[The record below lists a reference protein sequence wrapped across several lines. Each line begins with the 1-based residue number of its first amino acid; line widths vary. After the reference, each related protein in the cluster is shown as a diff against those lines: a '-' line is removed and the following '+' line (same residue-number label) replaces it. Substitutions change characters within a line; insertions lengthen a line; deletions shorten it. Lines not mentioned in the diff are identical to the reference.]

1 MNGQCCR
8 PRGRAEQRGQAAVEF
23 AFVVVVLMIL
33 LVSILELTM
42 FIYTYATLSDAA
54 KEGVR
59 YAAVHG
65 SSGTGSVEAD
75 NCGSAIATGVPATVL
90 TYASLSLHKLS
101 SGNVSVDC
109 PNGNTPGSVVQVSIN
124 YPYQPLFGLN
134 WATVRVSATSAGS
147 IAF

>member
-1 MNGQCCR
+1 
-8 PRGRAEQRGQAAVEF
+8 
-23 AFVVVVLMIL
+23 MIL

-59 YAAVHG
+59 YAVVHG
-65 SSGTGSVEAD
+65 SSGTGSVQAD
-75 NCGSAIATGVPATVL
+75 CGSAITTGVPATVL

-109 PNGNTPGSVVQVSIN
+109 PNGNTPGSVVQVSID

-134 WATVRVSATSAGS
+134 WATIRVSATSAGS

>member
-1 MNGQCCR
+1 
-8 PRGRAEQRGQAAVEF
+8 
-23 AFVVVVLMIL
+23 MIL

-59 YAAVHG
+59 YAVVHG
-65 SSGTGSVEAD
+65 SSGTGSVQAD
-75 NCGSAIATGVPATVL
+75 NCGSAITTGVPATVL

-109 PNGNTPGSVVQVSIN
+109 PNGNTPGNAVQVSIS
-124 YPYQPLFGLN
+124 YPYRPLFGLN
-134 WATVRVSATSAGS
+134 WATVTVSATSAGS